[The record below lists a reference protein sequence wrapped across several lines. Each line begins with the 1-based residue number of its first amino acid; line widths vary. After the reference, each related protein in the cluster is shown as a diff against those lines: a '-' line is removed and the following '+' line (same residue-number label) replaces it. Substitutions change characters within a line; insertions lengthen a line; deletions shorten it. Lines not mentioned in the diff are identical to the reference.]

1 MGIVKELQ
9 AAIERDGRSLRA
21 LARDAG
27 VSPIQVS
34 RFVRGERGLNSPAV
48 DALCEA
54 LGLTL
59 TPKPKRR
66 KGR

>member
-1 MGIVKELQ
+1 MGIVSELRK
-9 AAIERDGRSLRA
+9 AIERDERTMYA

-27 VSPIQVS
+27 LSQIQLS
-34 RFVRGERGLNSPAV
+34 RFMRGERGLTTPAV
-48 DALCEA
+48 ERLCEA

-59 TPKPKRR
+59 TPKRR